1 MHFSA
6 CFNALHAFFI
16 SHNFTKSEIPSEQR
30 MNFARPKVE
39 SEEASDSMTGRADG
53 LLPSVFGD
61 AVQYSKDMYKM
72 YEKVLVG

>member
-1 MHFSA
+1 MH
-6 CFNALHAFFI
+6 CMRNI

-30 MNFARPKVE
+30 MNFARPKVK
-39 SEEASDSMTGRADG
+39 SEEASDSMTSRADG
-53 LLPSVFGD
+53 LLPSLGD